1 VPEAAVSQQAARRP
15 IAAATLRRA
24 LWVGAVA
31 ACVGAAGPA
40 SASTGSADGASRA
53 PDYRKA
59 LETSQAAIGRPL
71 ADIRM
76 RDSNGKDVRFSD
88 YRGRPL
94 LISLVYTGCFQ
105 ACPVST
111 QFLAET
117 VRVARKALGDDK
129 FRVVSVGFNQPFD
142 SPPAMAAF
150 QRQNRIVEPGWDF
163 LSPDPTQVDAL
174 TANLGFTYEATPK
187 GFDHVTQVT
196 IVDGN
201 GVIYRQVYGEN
212 FDLPMLVQPLKELL
226 SGEAAQHVSLEN
238 LWERVILYC
247 TVYDPMMGGYRVNYS
262 LFFEIFAGLTTL
274 GAIGWVVMRELRRS
288 SRA

>member
-1 VPEAAVSQQAARRP
+1 MPPAASGRRRG
-15 IAAATLRRA
+15 AWLRRLLATA
-24 LWVGAVA
+24 LALLAVVAASAGAVA
-31 ACVGAAGPA
+31 
-40 SASTGSADGASRA
+40 SDGASRA

-59 LETSQAAIGRPL
+59 LQDSQAAIGRPL
-71 ADIRM
+71 ADVRL
-76 RDSNGKDVRFSD
+76 RDSNGKEVRFSD
-88 YRGRPL
+88 YRGSPL

-105 ACPVST
+105 ACPVAT
-111 QFLAET
+111 QFLAEA
-117 VRVARKALGDDK
+117 VRVARKALGDGK

-142 SPPAMAAF
+142 NPAAMAAF
-150 QRQNRIVEPGWDF
+150 RRQNKIDEPGWDF
-163 LSPDPTQVDAL
+163 LSPDPAQVDVL
-174 TANLGFTYEATPK
+174 TRNLGFTYEATPK

-196 IVDGN
+196 IVDAN

-226 SGEAAQHVSLEN
+226 TGEAAKEVSLEN

-247 TVYDPMMGGYRVNYS
+247 TVYDPVTGGYRMNYS

-274 GAIGWVVMRELRRS
+274 GAIAWVVMRELRRS

>member
-1 VPEAAVSQQAARRP
+1 MPEAAVSKARRP
-15 IAAATLRRA
+15 FAAAVLRRA
-24 LWVGAVA
+24 LWAGAVA
-31 ACVGAAGPA
+31 ACIATAPA
-40 SASTGSADGASRA
+40 SAGTAPADGASRA

-129 FRVVSVGFNQPFD
+129 FRVVSIGFNQPFD
-142 SPPAMAAF
+142 SPAAMAAF
-150 QRQNRIVEPGWDF
+150 RRQNRIVEPGWDF
-163 LSPDPTQVDAL
+163 LSPEPAQVDAL
-174 TANLGFTYEATPK
+174 TANLGFSYEATPK

-196 IVDGN
+196 IVDAN

-226 SGEAAQHVSLEN
+226 SGEAAQQVSLEN

-247 TVYDPMMGGYRVNYS
+247 TVYDPVTGGYRVNYS
-262 LFFEIFAGLTTL
+262 LFVEIFAGLTTL

>member
-1 VPEAAVSQQAARRP
+1 MSLRATTRRLARAGCAALA
-15 IAAATLRRA
+15 ILAATVLP
-24 LWVGAVA
+24 
-31 ACVGAAGPA
+31 VGAATGAAA
-40 SASTGSADGASRA
+40 SESGV
-53 PDYRKA
+53 PDYRKV

-71 ADIRM
+71 ADIRL
-76 RDSNGKDVRFSD
+76 RDTDGKDVRLSD

-105 ACPVST
+105 ACPVAT
-111 QFLAET
+111 QFLAQA
-117 VRVARKALGDDK
+117 VRAARGALGDGK
-129 FRVVSVGFNQPFD
+129 FNVVSVGFNQPFD

-150 QRQNRIVEPGWDF
+150 RRQNRIDEPNWAF
-163 LSPDPTQVDAL
+163 LSPDPAQVDVL
-174 TANLGFTYEATPK
+174 TASLGFTYEATPK

-212 FDLPMLVQPLKELL
+212 FDLQMLVQPLKELL
-226 SGEAAQHVSLEN
+226 SGEASRQVSLGN
-238 LWERVILYC
+238 IWEKVILYC
-247 TVYDPMMGGYRVNYS
+247 TVYDPQTGGYRVDYS

-288 SRA
+288 SGA